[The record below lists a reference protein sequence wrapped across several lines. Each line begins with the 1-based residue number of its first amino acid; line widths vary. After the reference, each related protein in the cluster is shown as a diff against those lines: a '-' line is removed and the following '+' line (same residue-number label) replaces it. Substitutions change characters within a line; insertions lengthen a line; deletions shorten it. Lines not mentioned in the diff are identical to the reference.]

1 MMQIHDRRAKY
12 ILVNKCALFIT
23 PSSGNNFSEF
33 TTQERGARGIRIIY
47 NFGRSLKKSPGTL
60 QILTASSEVI
70 TQSLFKK
77 FMAIPMNVS
86 C

>member
-1 MMQIHDRRAKY
+1 MRVIHNTIHLREITFQNSLRKKEERA
-12 ILVNKCALFIT
+12 
-23 PSSGNNFSEF
+23 
-33 TTQERGARGIRIIY
+33 GIRIIY